1 MSLKV
6 NEVLKIANIAFGK
19 HEKLSGNS
27 SAD

>member
-6 NEVLKIANIAFGK
+6 NEVLNIANIGFGK

-27 SAD
+27 STD